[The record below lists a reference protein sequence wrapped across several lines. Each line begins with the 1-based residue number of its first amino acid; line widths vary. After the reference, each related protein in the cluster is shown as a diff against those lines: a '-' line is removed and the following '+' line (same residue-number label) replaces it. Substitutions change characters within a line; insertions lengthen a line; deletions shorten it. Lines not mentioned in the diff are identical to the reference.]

1 MISCIDLNKY
11 PKRENA
17 LSAAFKKFYSQ
28 SIDFRNSLLSET
40 NKLSDIDSFN
50 NREAATLI
58 LADISSEHGLSVHL
72 LAKERCNISA
82 SSLLRLQFESLIR
95 AQWIYW
101 VAKDEV
107 VERFYK
113 PLTQQNAS
121 QAEKRIPTINVI
133 LEDLDSAAR
142 EGVVPQRA
150 VQLMRE
156 FKELTMKPANSY
168 VHTGMHAFSRKKDGF
183 PEPLIIQIM
192 QNSNGLEALN
202 AMLLATIINS
212 ADMLQKVVALQYL
225 YMDSL
230 PMHIP
235 EIMNRFYSTRQV

>member
-1 MISCIDLNKY
+1 MIVCTNPVICS
-11 PKRENA
+11 KRENE
-17 LSAAFKKFYSQ
+17 LNAAFKRFYSQ
-28 SIDFRNSLLSET
+28 SIDFRSSLLSET
-40 NKLSDIDSFN
+40 NKIPNIDSFN
-50 NREAATLI
+50 HREAATLI
-58 LADISSEHGLSVHL
+58 LSDISSEHGLSVHI
-72 LAKERCNISA
+72 LAKEGCNISA

-101 VAKDEV
+101 VAKDDII
-107 VERFYK
+107 ERFYN

-121 QAEKRIPTINVI
+121 QAEKRIPTINLI
-133 LEDLDSAAR
+133 LDDLESAAR
-142 EGVVPQRA
+142 EGIVPERA
-150 VQLMRE
+150 VQLMKE

-202 AMLLATIINS
+202 AMLLATVVNS
-212 ADMLQKVVALQYL
+212 ADMIQKVVALQYL
-225 YMDSL
+225 YIDSL

-235 EIMNRFYSTRQV
+235 EIMDKFYNLRDS

>member
-1 MISCIDLNKY
+1 M
-11 PKRENA
+11 
-17 LSAAFKKFYSQ
+17 
-28 SIDFRNSLLSET
+28 DFRTSLLSET
-40 NKLSDIDSFN
+40 NKISNIDDFN
-50 NREAATLI
+50 HREIATLI
-58 LADISSEHGLSVHL
+58 LADISSEHGHVVHL
-72 LAKERCNISA
+72 LAKEGCNISA

-101 VAKDEV
+101 VAKDDI

-121 QAEKRIPTINVI
+121 QVEKRIPTINII
-133 LEDLDSAAR
+133 LEDLDDAAR
-142 EGVVPQRA
+142 EGIVLERA
-150 VQLMRE
+150 VAMMRE

-183 PEPLIIQIM
+183 PEPLIIQVL

-202 AMLLATIINS
+202 AMLLATVVNS
-212 ADMLQKVVALQYL
+212 ADMIQKVLALQYL
-225 YMDSL
+225 YIDNL

-235 EIMNRFYSTRQV
+235 QIMEKF

>member
-1 MISCIDLNKY
+1 MS
-11 PKRENA
+11 P
-17 LSAAFKKFYSQ
+17 AFKRFYSQ
-28 SIDFRNSLLSET
+28 SMDFRNSLSSET
-40 NKLSDIDSFN
+40 NKIPSIDGFN
-50 NREAATLI
+50 YREAATLI
-58 LADISSEHGLSVHL
+58 LTDISSEHGLSVHL
-72 LAKERCNISA
+72 LAKEGCNISA

-101 VAKDEV
+101 VAKDNV

-121 QAEKRIPTINVI
+121 QAEKRIPTINLI
-133 LEDLDSAAR
+133 LEDLDCASK
-142 EGVVPQRA
+142 EGVVPGKA
-150 VQLMRE
+150 VQMLRE

-183 PEPLIIQIM
+183 PEPLILQIL

-202 AMLLATIINS
+202 AMLLATVVNS
-212 ADMLQKVVALQYL
+212 TDMIQKVVALQYL
-225 YMDSL
+225 YIDSL

-235 EIMNRFYSTRQV
+235 EIMDKFYDLRYS

>member
-1 MISCIDLNKY
+1 M
-11 PKRENA
+11 
-17 LSAAFKKFYSQ
+17 SAAFKRFYSQ
-28 SIDFRNSLLSET
+28 SMDFRTSLLSET
-40 NKLSDIDSFN
+40 NKIPNIDDFN
-50 NREAATLI
+50 HREIATLI
-58 LADISSEHGLSVHL
+58 LADISSEHGHAVHL
-72 LAKERCNISA
+72 LAKEWCNISA

-101 VAKDEV
+101 VAKDDI

-121 QAEKRIPTINVI
+121 QAEKRIPTINII
-133 LEDLDSAAR
+133 LKDLDDAAR
-142 EGVVPQRA
+142 EGIVPERA
-150 VQLMRE
+150 VAMMRE

-183 PEPLIIQIM
+183 PEPLIIQIL

-202 AMLLATIINS
+202 AMLLATVVNS
-212 ADMLQKVVALQYL
+212 ADMIQKVLALQYL
-225 YMDSL
+225 YIDSL

-235 EIMNRFYSTRQV
+235 QIMEKFYNMCYQ

>member
-1 MISCIDLNKY
+1 M
-11 PKRENA
+11 
-17 LSAAFKKFYSQ
+17 
-28 SIDFRNSLLSET
+28 DFRTSLLSET
-40 NKLSDIDSFN
+40 NKIPNIDDFN
-50 NREAATLI
+50 HREIATLI
-58 LADISSEHGLSVHL
+58 LADISSEHGHAVHL
-72 LAKERCNISA
+72 LAKEWCNISA

-101 VAKDEV
+101 VAKDDI

-121 QAEKRIPTINVI
+121 QAEKRIPTINII
-133 LEDLDSAAR
+133 LKDLDDAAR
-142 EGVVPQRA
+142 EGIVPERA
-150 VQLMRE
+150 VAMMRE

-183 PEPLIIQIM
+183 PEPLIIQIL

-202 AMLLATIINS
+202 AMLLATVVNS
-212 ADMLQKVVALQYL
+212 ADMIQKVLALQYL
-225 YMDSL
+225 YIDSL

-235 EIMNRFYSTRQV
+235 QIMEKFYNMCYQ

>member
-1 MISCIDLNKY
+1 M
-11 PKRENA
+11 
-17 LSAAFKKFYSQ
+17 SAAFKRFYSQ
-28 SIDFRNSLLSET
+28 SMDFRKSLLSET
-40 NKLSDIDSFN
+40 NKIPNIDDFN
-50 NREAATLI
+50 HRETATLI
-58 LADISSEHGLSVHL
+58 LADISSEHGHAVHA
-72 LAKERCNISA
+72 LAKEGCHISA

-101 VAKDEV
+101 VANDDI

-121 QAEKRIPTINVI
+121 QAEKRIPTINII
-133 LEDLDSAAR
+133 LDDLEGAAK
-142 EGVVPQRA
+142 EGIVPEKA
-150 VQLMRE
+150 VQMMRE

-183 PEPLIIQIM
+183 PEPLIIQIL

-202 AMLLATIINS
+202 AMLLATVVNS
-212 ADMLQKVVALQYL
+212 TDMIQKVLALQYI
-225 YMDSL
+225 YIDSL

-235 EIMNRFYSTRQV
+235 EIMGKFYNIRYP

>member
-1 MISCIDLNKY
+1 MST
-11 PKRENA
+11 
-17 LSAAFKKFYSQ
+17 AFKKFYSQ

-40 NKLSDIDSFN
+40 NKIPSLEAFN
-50 NREAATLI
+50 HREAATLI
-58 LADISSEHGLSVHL
+58 LADISSEHGYSVHV
-72 LAKERCNISA
+72 LANEGCNISA

-101 VAKDEV
+101 VAKEDV

-113 PLTQQNAS
+113 PLTQQHAS
-121 QAEKRIPTINVI
+121 QAERCIPTINVI
-133 LEDLDSAAR
+133 LEELDCAAK
-142 EGVVPQRA
+142 EGIVPNKA
-150 VQLMRE
+150 VQMMRE

-183 PEPLIIQIM
+183 PEPLIIQIL

-202 AMLLATIINS
+202 AMLLATVVNS
-212 ADMLQKVVALQYL
+212 TDMIQKVLALQYL
-225 YMDSL
+225 YIDSL

-235 EIMNRFYSTRQV
+235 EIMDKFYSIRYP

>member
-1 MISCIDLNKY
+1 M
-11 PKRENA
+11 
-17 LSAAFKKFYSQ
+17 SAAFKRFYSQ
-28 SIDFRNSLLSET
+28 SMDFRTSLLSET
-40 NKLSDIDSFN
+40 NKIPNIDDFN
-50 NREAATLI
+50 NREIATLI
-58 LADISSEHGLSVHL
+58 LADISSEHGHAVHL
-72 LAKERCNISA
+72 LAKEGCNISA

-101 VAKDEV
+101 VAKDDI

-121 QAEKRIPTINVI
+121 QAEKRIPTINI
-133 LEDLDSAAR
+133 ILKDLEDAAR
-142 EGVVPQRA
+142 EGIVPEKA
-150 VQLMRE
+150 VAMMRE

-183 PEPLIIQIM
+183 PEPLIIQIL

-202 AMLLATIINS
+202 AMLLSTVVNS
-212 ADMLQKVVALQYL
+212 ADMIQKVLALQYL
-225 YMDSL
+225 YIESL

-235 EIMNRFYSTRQV
+235 QIMEKFYDMRYR

>member
-1 MISCIDLNKY
+1 M
-11 PKRENA
+11 
-17 LSAAFKKFYSQ
+17 
-28 SIDFRNSLLSET
+28 DFRTSLLSET
-40 NKLSDIDSFN
+40 NKIPNIDDFN
-50 NREAATLI
+50 HREIATLI
-58 LADISSEHGLSVHL
+58 LADISSEHGHAVHL
-72 LAKERCNISA
+72 LAKEWCNISA

-101 VAKDEV
+101 VAKDDI

-121 QAEKRIPTINVI
+121 QAEKRIPTINII
-133 LEDLDSAAR
+133 LKDLDDAAR
-142 EGVVPQRA
+142 EGIVPERA
-150 VQLMRE
+150 VAMMRE

-183 PEPLIIQIM
+183 PEPLIIQIL

-202 AMLLATIINS
+202 AMLLATVVNS
-212 ADMLQKVVALQYL
+212 ADMIQKVLALQYL
-225 YMDSL
+225 YIDSL

-235 EIMNRFYSTRQV
+235 QIMEKFYNMRYQ

>member
-1 MISCIDLNKY
+1 M
-11 PKRENA
+11 
-17 LSAAFKKFYSQ
+17 
-28 SIDFRNSLLSET
+28 DFRTSLLSET
-40 NKLSDIDSFN
+40 NKIPHIDDFN
-50 NREAATLI
+50 HREIATLI
-58 LADISSEHGLSVHL
+58 LADISSEHGHAVHL
-72 LAKERCNISA
+72 LAKEGCNISA

-101 VAKDEV
+101 VAKDDI

-121 QAEKRIPTINVI
+121 QAEKRIPTINII
-133 LEDLDSAAR
+133 LKDLDDAAR
-142 EGVVPQRA
+142 EGIVPERA
-150 VQLMRE
+150 VAMMRE

-183 PEPLIIQIM
+183 PEPLIIQIL

-202 AMLLATIINS
+202 AMLLSTVLNS
-212 ADMLQKVVALQYL
+212 ADMIQKVLALQYL
-225 YMDSL
+225 YIESL

-235 EIMNRFYSTRQV
+235 QIMGKFYDMRYQ

>member
-1 MISCIDLNKY
+1 M
-11 PKRENA
+11 
-17 LSAAFKKFYSQ
+17 SAAFKRFYSQ
-28 SIDFRNSLLSET
+28 SMDFRKSLLSET
-40 NKLSDIDSFN
+40 NKIPNIDDFN
-50 NREAATLI
+50 HRKIATLI
-58 LADISSEHGLSVHL
+58 LADISSEHCHAVHL
-72 LAKERCNISA
+72 LAKEGCNISA

-101 VAKDEV
+101 VAKDDI

-121 QAEKRIPTINVI
+121 QAEKHIPTINII
-133 LEDLDSAAR
+133 LKDLDDAAK
-142 EGVVPQRA
+142 EGIVPERA
-150 VQLMRE
+150 VAMMRE

-183 PEPLIIQIM
+183 PEPLIIQIL

-202 AMLLATIINS
+202 AMLLATVVNS
-212 ADMLQKVVALQYL
+212 ADMIQKVLALQYL
-225 YMDSL
+225 YIDSL

-235 EIMNRFYSTRQV
+235 QIMEKFYNMRYQ

>member
-1 MISCIDLNKY
+1 M
-11 PKRENA
+11 
-17 LSAAFKKFYSQ
+17 
-28 SIDFRNSLLSET
+28 DFRTSLLSET
-40 NKLSDIDSFN
+40 NKIPNIDDFN
-50 NREAATLI
+50 HREIATLI
-58 LADISSEHGLSVHL
+58 LADISSEHGHAVHL
-72 LAKERCNISA
+72 LAKEGCNISA

-101 VAKDEV
+101 VAKDDI

-121 QAEKRIPTINVI
+121 QAEKRIPTINII
-133 LEDLDSAAR
+133 LKDLDDAAR
-142 EGVVPQRA
+142 EGIVPERA
-150 VQLMRE
+150 VAMMRE

-183 PEPLIIQIM
+183 PEPLIIQIL

-202 AMLLATIINS
+202 AMLLATVVNS
-212 ADMLQKVVALQYL
+212 ADMIQKVLALQYL
-225 YMDSL
+225 YINSL

-235 EIMNRFYSTRQV
+235 RDHPRFCVTAI